1 MFNITIA
8 TSEAGVYGN
17 IVTGIGSLV
26 EARRWLTTKADEAR
40 EFGLKVLLSSD
51 DSVGE
56 LGYLSTANPDG
67 SSELCYEIVID
78 EAGPCN
84 IHA

>member
-1 MFNITIA
+1 MFSITIA
-8 TSEAGVYGN
+8 TSEAGVYGF
-17 IVTGIGSLV
+17 IAEGLTLV
-26 EARRWLTTKADEAR
+26 EARRWLATKADEAR